1 MSLIDLHPMLV
12 HFPIALALV
21 ALLFNVA
28 GYRFRTSWLET
39 SAIAL
44 TVLAALGAIAAVTS
58 GALFTK
64 PTAGLAATLKAEHVM
79 YAGITTTLLAIAA
92 IAGLLIAWKLKDN
105 VAMKW
110 IFTALLFGAAVGVS
124 LTGMKGGEIVYHV
137 WLF

>member
-1 MSLIDLHPMLV
+1 MLV

-28 GYRFRTSWLET
+28 DYRFKTSWLGM

-44 TVLAALGAIAAVTS
+44 TVLAALGAVAAVTS

-79 YAGITTTLLAIAA
+79 YASITVSLLVVASLI
-92 IAGLLIAWKLKDN
+92 GLLIALKYKN
-105 VAMKW
+105 NIRLKW
-110 IFTALLFGAAVGVS
+110 LLTAFLAAAAVCVS